1 LINENDY
8 FHRATVF
15 LDGPEE
21 SIGINQK
28 DSLKKDILV
37 ASKKKPLPRLLPLVL
52 ACDLSH
58 PKIPSIY
65 CSTNA
70 IQLCS
75 DLFLNNFIKPLPP
88 PIPEIPYY
96 NILLFGVAGSGKSS
110 FINSVLTTVGRVV
123 SSVAA
128 VGGGSTHVTRDITR
142 FKLSQ
147 MPGLGSVILNFFD
160 IWGLDNNNFQRGML
174 LDVLN
179 GTLPEGYQMK
189 ERTTSTEELEKS
201 LWKKYERR
209 IHCVLTFMPCS
220 ILDNEKTVTA
230 LKENLQ
236 LCVTDYRIN
245 PIIVLTRASMVGDQA
260 AQELVKSKVAKTF
273 SVPEANIYLMDNYT
287 KEKEKSMRVDKMVL
301 EILVKSVENSISF
314 QRAWKSKLVADF
326 KLKVKLCTNP
336 QCKASIEDD
345 WTICPICSTAQ

>member
-1 LINENDY
+1 
-8 FHRATVF
+8 
-15 LDGPEE
+15 
-21 SIGINQK
+21 
-28 DSLKKDILV
+28 LK
-37 ASKKKPLPRLLPLVL
+37 
-52 ACDLSH
+52 
-58 PKIPSIY
+58 
-65 CSTNA
+65 
-70 IQLCS
+70 
-75 DLFLNNFIKPLPP
+75 NFIQPEKP
-88 PIPEIPYY
+88 PINEIPYY

-128 VGGGSTHVTRDITR
+128 VGGGSNHVTRDITR

-160 IWGLDNNNFQRGML
+160 IWGLDNNNFQHRML

-189 ERTTSTEELEKS
+189 ERTTSTEELEHS

-220 ILDNEKTVTA
+220 ILDSPMIVKA
-230 LKENLQ
+230 IKENLQ
-236 LCVTDYRIN
+236 LCVSDYRIN
-245 PIIVLTRASMVGDQA
+245 PLLVLTRASQVGDQP
-260 AQELVKSKVAKTF
+260 AQDKLKTEVAKAF
-273 SVPEANIYLMDNYT
+273 GLPEANIYMMDNYT

-301 EILVKSVENSISF
+301 EILVKAVENSQSF
-314 QRAWKSKLVADF
+314 QRAHKTKLVADF
-326 KLKVKLCTNP
+326 LLKVKICTNP

-345 WTICPICSTAQ
+345 WAVCPICSTPQN